1 MSSEYPIF
9 KYNNEIVVIKPGE
22 QFSTSE
28 LKARI
33 NILNKI
39 NKNSDEYQDNQDK
52 STLKKLYDL
61 SMRDDKNKIL
71 LFDKLKKD
79 TELYRLKSFQRNK
92 MQTTVNVIKD
102 KEMNLENNL
111 KNNHKVQLERA
122 HKIIESSEDEKN
134 EDNKSIFSYFNDY
147 YSKIS
152 EQILYHVIFGFIII
166 ILTLTLLYI
175 YRIHSEEIH
184 RFTALLFTAIIN
196 FNYYWYLIP
205 LICVF
210 LFIFLFLKY
219 GKKIKIK
226 KVIKKIM
233 KKFKGKENSVINDD
247 NNNYNEI

>member
-9 KYNNEIVVIKPGE
+9 KYNNEIVVIKPGV
-22 QFSTSE
+22 QFPTSE
-28 LKARI
+28 LKARL
-33 NILNKI
+33 NILNKL
-39 NKNSDEYQDNQDK
+39 NKNSDECQDK
-52 STLKKLYDL
+52 STLKKLYDM
-61 SMRDDKNKIL
+61 SMRDDKNKML

-79 TELYRLKSFQRNK
+79 TELYRLKSILRNK
-92 MQTTVNVIKD
+92 MQTNINVIKD

-111 KNNHKVQLERA
+111 RNNYKVQLERA
-122 HKIIESSEDEKN
+122 HKIIESSDDEKN
-134 EDNKSIFSYFNDY
+134 EDKKSIFSYFNDY

-152 EQILYHVIFGFIII
+152 EQLLYHVIFGFIII

-175 YRIHSEEIH
+175 YRIYSEEIN
-184 RFTALLFTAIIN
+184 RFSAWLFASIIN

-210 LFIFLFLKY
+210 LVVFLFLKY

-233 KKFKGKENSVINDD
+233 KKFKGKEKEEINE
-247 NNNYNEI
+247 NNYNEI

>member
-22 QFSTSE
+22 QFPTSE
-28 LKARI
+28 LKARL

-39 NKNSDEYQDNQDK
+39 NKNSEEYQDK
-52 STLKKLYDL
+52 SNLKKLYDL
-61 SMRDDKNKIL
+61 SLRDDNNKIL

-79 TELYRLKSFQRNK
+79 TELYRFKSFQRNK
-92 MQTTVNVIKD
+92 MQIPVNIVKD
-102 KEMNLENNL
+102 KEMNLQNNL
-111 KNNHKVQLERA
+111 RNNNKVQLERA
-122 HKIIESSEDEKN
+122 HKIIESSDDEKN
-134 EDNKSIFSYFNDY
+134 EDKKSLFSYFNDY

-175 YRIHSEEIH
+175 YRIYSEEIN
-184 RFTALLFTAIIN
+184 RFTTWLFASIIN

-210 LFIFLFLKY
+210 LFLFLFIKY

-226 KVIKKIM
+226 KAIKKII
-233 KKFKGKENSVINDD
+233 KKFKGNSEINGD
-247 NNNYNEI
+247 NNYNEI